1 METRGAIMNEMDDRT
16 KRIKISMK
24 FLLQGVLALILLVVL
39 FQFVSLSEVTQALL
53 AARPE
58 YIVGAALLM
67 FVNIGFQIVKWR
79 YFVRLVDPTATNL
92 ETAASLLFGITL
104 GAITPGQIGEF
115 GGRAL
120 HHSTISAGTL
130 IGLTLV
136 DKVQMMCVMGISGV
150 ASLVILFQCGPI
162 VGVISIVVATFVFL
176 FVFFKLNALQRLTL
190 RFKFGFFERSSVQ
203 DLLSA
208 VSIFRLRDL
217 ITSFALSAG
226 FYMIIFLQM
235 FLLLNAFSAVPVADG
250 YLGFAAMMFLKSLV
264 PISLGDLGVREAG
277 SVYFYA
283 LRGIANATALN
294 ASLLLFVIN
303 ILLPSLAGLIFMPRS
318 RSNG

>member
-1 METRGAIMNEMDDRT
+1 MNQQDDRI
-16 KRIKISMK
+16 KRRKSIIKV
-24 FLLQGVLALILLVVL
+24 LLQGALALVLLGVL
-39 FQFVSLSEVTQALL
+39 FQFVSFSDVTQALL
-53 AARPE
+53 TAKPE
-58 YIVGAALLM
+58 YIVGASLLM
-67 FVNIGFQIVKWR
+67 FVNIGFQFMKWR
-79 YFVRLVDPTATNL
+79 YFVRLVDSTATNL

-120 HHSTISAGTL
+120 HHNSISAGTL

-162 VGVISIVVATFVFL
+162 VGTISIVVSVFL
-176 FVFFKLNALQRLTL
+176 FLFIFFKPNAFQRVAMRL
-190 RFKFGFFERSSVQ
+190 KFSFFERPSIQ

-208 VSIFRLRDL
+208 VGIFRQRDL
-217 ITSFALSAG
+217 LVSFGLSAG
-226 FYMIIFLQM
+226 FYMIIYVQM
-235 FLLLNAFSAVPVADG
+235 YLLLNAFSPVHAADAF
-250 YLGFAAMMFLKSLV
+250 LGFAAMMFLKSLI
-264 PISLGDLGVREAG
+264 PISLGDLGIREAS

-303 ILLPSLAGLIFMPRS
+303 ILLPSLIGLIFIPRS
-318 RSNG
+318 QSNG

>member
-1 METRGAIMNEMDDRT
+1 MNEKDSLN
-16 KRIKISMK
+16 KRRKSIIKL
-24 FLLQGVLALILLVVL
+24 LLQSLLALALLAVL
-39 FQFVSLSEVTQALL
+39 FQFVSIADVTRALL
-53 AARPE
+53 AARAE

-67 FVNIGFQIVKWR
+67 FVNIGLQIVKWR
-79 YFVRLVDPTATNL
+79 YFVRLIDPAATNL

-120 HHSTISAGTL
+120 HHTSISAGTL

-136 DKVQMMCVMGISGV
+136 DKVQMMCIMGISGV
-150 ASLVILFQCGPI
+150 ASLVILFQCDLI
-162 VGVISIVVATFVFL
+162 VETVSIVVSVFL
-176 FVFFKLNALQRLTL
+176 FLLIFFKLNALQRIIQK
-190 RFKFGFFERSSVQ
+190 FKFGFFDRPSIQ

-208 VSIFRLRDL
+208 VSIFRTRDL
-217 ITSFALSAG
+217 IASFGLSAG
-226 FYMIIFLQM
+226 FYMIIYLQM
-235 FLLLNAFSAVPVADG
+235 FLLLNAFSPVHAADA

-264 PISLGDLGVREAG
+264 PISLGDLGIREAG
-277 SVYFYA
+277 SVYFCA

-303 ILLPSLAGLIFMPRS
+303 IFLPSLIGLIFIPRA

>member
-1 METRGAIMNEMDDRT
+1 MNQTDDRT
-16 KRIKISMK
+16 KRRKSIIKL
-24 FLLQGVLALILLVVL
+24 LLQGLFAAVLLVVL
-39 FQFVSLSEVTQALL
+39 FQFVSLVDVTQALL
-53 AARPE
+53 AAKPE
-58 YIVGAALLM
+58 YIAGAALLM
-67 FVNIGFQIVKWR
+67 FVNIGLQIAKWR
-79 YFVRLVDPTATNL
+79 YFVRLVDPSATNL

-120 HHSTISAGTL
+120 HHTSISAGTL

-136 DKVQMMCVMGISGV
+136 DKVQMMCIMGISGV
-150 ASLVILFQCGPI
+150 ASLVVLFQCGPI
-162 VGVISIVVATFVFL
+162 IGTISIVVSMFL
-176 FVFFKLNALQRLTL
+176 FLFIFFKLNALKRVTQ
-190 RFKFGFFERSSVQ
+190 RFKFSFFERPSIQ

-217 ITSFALSAG
+217 LASFGLSAG
-226 FYMIIFLQM
+226 FYMIIYLQM
-235 FLLLNAFSAVPVADG
+235 LLLLNAFSPVRMADA

-264 PISLGDLGVREAG
+264 PISLGDLGIREAG

-294 ASLLLFVIN
+294 ASLLLFAIN
-303 ILLPSLAGLIFMPRS
+303 ILLPSLIGLIFIPRM

>member
-1 METRGAIMNEMDDRT
+1 METRGAIMKEKDDRT
-16 KRIKISMK
+16 KRRKSIIKL
-24 FLLQGVLALILLVVL
+24 LLQGLFALVLLVVL
-39 FQFVSLSEVTQALL
+39 FQFVSFADVTQALL
-53 AARPE
+53 AAKPE

-67 FVNIGFQIVKWR
+67 FVNIGLQIVKWR

-104 GAITPGQIGEF
+104 GTITPGQIGEF

-120 HHSTISAGTL
+120 HHTSISAGTL

-136 DKVQMMCVMGISGV
+136 DKVQMMCIMGISGV
-150 ASLVILFQCGPI
+150 ASFVILFQCGPI
-162 VGVISIVVATFVFL
+162 VGTTSIVVFAFL
-176 FVFFKLNALQRLTL
+176 FLFIFFKLNALQRVTL
-190 RFKFGFFERSSVQ
+190 RFKFGFFERRSIQ

-208 VSIFRLRDL
+208 VSMFQLRDL
-217 ITSFALSAG
+217 IASFGLSVG
-226 FYMIIFLQM
+226 FYMIIYLQM
-235 FLLLNAFSAVPVADG
+235 FLLLNAFSPVHAADA

-264 PISLGDLGVREAG
+264 PVSLGDLGIREAS

-303 ILLPSLAGLIFMPRS
+303 ILLPSLIGLIFIPRS

>member
-1 METRGAIMNEMDDRT
+1 VT
-16 KRIKISMK
+16 K
-24 FLLQGVLALILLVVL
+24 
-39 FQFVSLSEVTQALL
+39 ALL
-53 AARPE
+53 AAKPE
-58 YIVGAALLM
+58 YIAGAALLM
-67 FVNIGFQIVKWR
+67 FVNIGLQIMKWR
-79 YFVRLVDPTATNL
+79 YFVRLVDPAATNL

-120 HHSTISAGTL
+120 HHTSISAGTL

-136 DKVQMMCVMGISGV
+136 DKVQMMCIMGISGV
-150 ASLVILFQCGPI
+150 ASVVVLFQCGPI
-162 VGVISIVVATFVFL
+162 IGAISIVVSMFL
-176 FVFFKLNALQRLTL
+176 FLFIFFKLNALQRVTL
-190 RFKFGFFERSSVQ
+190 RFKFSFFERPSIQ

-217 ITSFALSAG
+217 FASFGLSAG
-226 FYMIIFLQM
+226 FYIVIYLQM
-235 FLLLNAFSAVPVADG
+235 FLLLNAFSPVHAADA

-264 PISLGDLGVREAG
+264 PVSLGDLGIREAS

-283 LRGIANATALN
+283 LRGIANTTALN

-303 ILLPSLAGLIFMPRS
+303 ILLPSLLGLIFIPRS

>member
-1 METRGAIMNEMDDRT
+1 MNQTDDRT
-16 KRIKISMK
+16 KRRKSIIKL
-24 FLLQGVLALILLVVL
+24 LLQGLFAAVLLVVL
-39 FQFVSLSEVTQALL
+39 FQFVSLVDVTQALL
-53 AARPE
+53 AAKPE
-58 YIVGAALLM
+58 YIAGAALLM
-67 FVNIGFQIVKWR
+67 FVNIGLQIAKWR
-79 YFVRLVDPTATNL
+79 YFVRLVDPSATNL

-120 HHSTISAGTL
+120 HHTSISAGTL

-136 DKVQMMCVMGISGV
+136 DKVQMMCIMGISGV
-150 ASLVILFQCGPI
+150 ASLVVLFQCGPI
-162 VGVISIVVATFVFL
+162 IGTISIVVSMFL
-176 FVFFKLNALQRLTL
+176 FLFIFFKLNALKRVTQ
-190 RFKFGFFERSSVQ
+190 RFKFSFFERPSIQ

-217 ITSFALSAG
+217 LASFGLSAG
-226 FYMIIFLQM
+226 FYMIIYLQM
-235 FLLLNAFSAVPVADG
+235 FFLLNAFSPVHMADA

-264 PISLGDLGVREAG
+264 PISLGDLGIREAG

-303 ILLPSLAGLIFMPRS
+303 ILLPSLIGLIFIPRM

>member
-1 METRGAIMNEMDDRT
+1 METRGAIMKEKGDRT
-16 KRIKISMK
+16 KRKARIIKL
-24 FLLQGVLALILLVVL
+24 LLQGLFALVLLAVL
-39 FQFVSLSEVTQALL
+39 FQFVSFSDVTQALL
-53 AARPE
+53 TAKPE
-58 YIVGAALLM
+58 YIAGAALLM
-67 FVNIGFQIVKWR
+67 FVNIGLQIVKWR
-79 YFVRLVDPTATNL
+79 YFVRLVDPAATNL

-120 HHSTISAGTL
+120 HHSSISAGTL

-136 DKVQMMCVMGISGV
+136 DKVQMMCIMGISGV

-162 VGVISIVVATFVFL
+162 VGTITVVVSIFL
-176 FVFFKLNALQRLTL
+176 FLFIFFKLNALHRITL
-190 RFKFGFFERSSVQ
+190 RFKFGFFDRPSVQ

-217 ITSFALSAG
+217 IASFGLSAG
-226 FYMIIFLQM
+226 FYMIIYLQM
-235 FLLLNAFSAVPVADG
+235 FLLLNAFSSVHAADA

-264 PISLGDLGVREAG
+264 PLSLGDLGIREAS

-303 ILLPSLAGLIFMPRS
+303 ILLPSLLGLIFIPRS